1 MSYYTETFYIS
12 LEDEDEYE
20 DLIEL
25 FKKYNVGCVNSI
37 YKCVAI
43 CTFTEDVG
51 DYYEGDVLL
60 KFETYLYEDRCSS
73 YNIGETIF
81 QFPELAEYVAK
92 KYFITGYMKSMQESR
107 ITEKFYVTDMF
118 KKYRLFKKLPFL
130 CEEYFL
136 LSRISYIPEYDLL
149 GELKAEGFDY
159 EDAIKE
165 EKMFLIPT
173 KPENKY
179 MDKVNT
185 LYALLENEIEEK
197 TKTTKGE
204 TYVIIDL
211 DSIKNEIEDIF
222 KDTEIEASIL
232 KEGLYIGE
240 RYFILYYDETNEEG
254 NKIYLYDDSE
264 ATKIEIA
271 RKIRRKDLD
280 CLY

>member
-25 FKKYNVGCVNSI
+25 FKKYNVGCVNSV
-37 YKCVAI
+37 YKCVAK
-43 CTFTEDVG
+43 CTFLKETHKH
-51 DYYEGDVLL
+51 YEGDILF
-60 KFETYLYEDRCSS
+60 KFESDIREMES
-73 YNIGETIF
+73 YFYTIGETIF

-107 ITEKFYVTDMF
+107 ITERFYMTDMF

-136 LSRISYIPEYDLL
+136 LGRISYIPEYDLL

-159 EDAIKE
+159 EDVIKE
-165 EKMFLIPT
+165 EEISLIPT

-211 DSIKNEIEDIF
+211 DSIKNEIKDVF
-222 KDTEIEASIL
+222 KDTEIKVSVLRKSLCIEE
-232 KEGLYIGE
+232 K
-240 RYFILYYDETNEEG
+240 YFILKYDETNEEG
-254 NKIYLYDDSE
+254 NRIYLYDDSE
-264 ATKIEIA
+264 ITKIEIA
-271 RKIRRKDLD
+271 REIKKKETD

>member
-1 MSYYTETFYIS
+1 MCDIRTFYIY
-12 LEDEDEYE
+12 LEHMGLYEY
-20 DLIEL
+20 LIEL
-25 FKKYNVGCVNSI
+25 FKKYNIGCVNSI

-81 QFPELAEYVAK
+81 QFPELAEYVVNKYFKDEYSKILAKYSAAHKLYAKEVYK
-92 KYFITGYMKSMQESR
+92 KYK
-107 ITEKFYVTDMF
+107 
-118 KKYRLFKKLPFL
+118 LFEKLPFSYD
-130 CEEYFL
+130 EYYL
-136 LSRISYIPEYDLL
+136 INDITYVNSKNLEREIE
-149 GELKAEGFDY
+149 AEGFDY
-159 EDAIKE
+159 KDVIKE
-165 EKMFLIPT
+165 EEISLIPT